1 MTKSHARSAGRDLT
15 SQGYSATS
23 APHELDA
30 ANDATPRLDL
40 SALERRFTEL
50 THLLYDTSIPAATL
64 QEKVYPHL
72 APDIEF
78 RDPWVK
84 ASGLRHFWIGLKGF
98 HAAIRFK
105 FEICQL
111 AVQLNERGDGGRVLV
126 DGVMQLNQL
135 VVYTYPLRTQLVYE
149 FTILPDGERLQV
161 TSLEEMWSLGDLI
174 ENIPGAKRPYE
185 IYRRFFGYLFGGMFW
200 IAATAED
207 LRTRAAASK
216 RPATA

>member
-1 MTKSHARSAGRDLT
+1 MTTHARSAGRSPKT
-15 SQGYSATS
+15 EING
-23 APHELDA
+23 APITPRERDA
-30 ANDATPRLDL
+30 ASPGLEAAAL
-40 SALERRFTEL
+40 SRRFTEL
-50 THLLYDTSIPAATL
+50 THLLYDTSVPASVL
-64 QEKVYPHL
+64 QEKVYPYL

-98 HAAIRFK
+98 HAVIRFK
-105 FEICQL
+105 FEIAQI

-149 FTILPDGERLQV
+149 FTMTPDGARLQF

-174 ENIPGAKRPYE
+174 ANAPGLARPYE
-185 IYRRFFGYLFGGMFW
+185 VYRRFFGYLFGGLFW

-216 RPATA
+216 KPAAA